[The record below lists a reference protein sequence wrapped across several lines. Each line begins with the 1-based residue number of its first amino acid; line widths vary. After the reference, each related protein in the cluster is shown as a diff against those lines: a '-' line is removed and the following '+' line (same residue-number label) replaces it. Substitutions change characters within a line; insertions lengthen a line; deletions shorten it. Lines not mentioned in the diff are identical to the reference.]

1 MNKEE
6 RTKQFL
12 AKVHNIMNTF
22 YKEVQTPLVEVVNK
36 YVSEEHETYNYNLW
50 AKEDIKAIENLAFLT
65 AWVEDHLNDKE
76 AWTGSKD
83 YSKSRTRKIRKALGY
98 TI

>member
-1 MNKEE
+1 MNREE

-12 AKVHNIMNTF
+12 AKVHSIMDTF
-22 YKEVQTPLVEVVNK
+22 YKEVQTPLVEAVNQYIK
-36 YVSEEHETYNYNLW
+36 EEHETYDHSLYV
-50 AKEDIKAIENLAFLT
+50 KEDIRAIENLAFIT

-83 YSKSRTRKIRKALGY
+83 YTKSRTRKIRKALGY

>member
-1 MNKEE
+1 MNREE
-6 RTKQFL
+6 RTEQFL

-22 YKEVQTPLVEVVNK
+22 YEEVQTPLVEAVNQ
-36 YVSEEHETYNYNLW
+36 YVKEEHETYDCSLCV
-50 AKEDIKAIENLAFLT
+50 KEDIKAIENLACIT
-65 AWVEDHLNDKE
+65 AWVEDRLNDKE

-83 YSKSRTRKIRKALGY
+83 YPKSRTRKIRKALGY

>member
-1 MNKEE
+1 MSREE
-6 RTKQFL
+6 RTEQFL

-22 YKEVQTPLVEVVNK
+22 YKEVQTPLVEAVNRYIK
-36 YVSEEHETYNYNLW
+36 EEHETYNNSLYTRD
-50 AKEDIKAIENLAFLT
+50 DIKAIESLAFMT
-65 AWVEDHLNDKE
+65 AWVEDQLNGKE

-83 YSKSRTRKIRKALGY
+83 YAKSRTRKIKKALGY